1 MDQRVG
7 YHIGVVG
14 HLIQNLYNEKLSEY
28 GLTSAQAKVI
38 YILASHGDQQQAELQ
53 KRLFIKAPTMNG
65 IVESMLKKQ
74 LIRKEEHETDRRSKT
89 IILTEKGREL
99 DERLWI
105 ELGKVEEVL
114 TNGLSEEEQKILII
128 WLKKVAKNIQS

>member
-14 HLIQNLYNEKLSEY
+14 HLIQDLYNEKLSEY